1 MVLVCTLAKGK
12 AMVYILTMGKVVV
25 YWWQNHCIIA
35 TTQVLVS
42 LTQPRRSPRSKAQT
56 PLSEKLPCYTPL
68 PGSRQMSQMCSMV
81 WQLINWK
88 ELAPPLGNDDGDDQ
102 GGVLGDH
109 GGSQGG
115 HDGEYDL
122 GCVS

>member
-1 MVLVCTLAKGK
+1 MLVCTLAKGK

-56 PLSEKLPCYTPL
+56 PLSEKLPYYTPL
-68 PGSRQMSQMCSMV
+68 VVGR
-81 WQLINWK
+81 
-88 ELAPPLGNDDGDDQ
+88 
-102 GGVLGDH
+102 
-109 GGSQGG
+109 
-115 HDGEYDL
+115 
-122 GCVS
+122 

>member
-1 MVLVCTLAKGK
+1 
-12 AMVYILTMGKVVV
+12 
-25 YWWQNHCIIA
+25 
-35 TTQVLVS
+35 
-42 LTQPRRSPRSKAQT
+42 
-56 PLSEKLPCYTPL
+56 
-68 PGSRQMSQMCSMV
+68 MSQMCSMV

-88 ELAPPLGNDDGDDQ
+88 ELAQPLGNDDGDDQ
-102 GGVLGDH
+102 GGGLGDH

>member
-68 PGSRQMSQMCSMV
+68 PGSRQISQMCSMV

-88 ELAPPLGNDDGDDQ
+88 
-102 GGVLGDH
+102 
-109 GGSQGG
+109 
-115 HDGEYDL
+115 GE
-122 GCVS
+122 SSTSWE